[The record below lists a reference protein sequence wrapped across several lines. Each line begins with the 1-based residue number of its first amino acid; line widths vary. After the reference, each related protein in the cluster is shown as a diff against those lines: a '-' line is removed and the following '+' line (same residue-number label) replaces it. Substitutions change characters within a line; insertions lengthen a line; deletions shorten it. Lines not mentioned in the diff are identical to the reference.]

1 MVSSEKPLSIPS
13 VFCWIRYALR
23 PRSTIFLLIHV
34 RNGVIM
40 SVIAPR
46 IRLVYSIKITV
57 PMMVTGTGDDL
68 NQCGVEHFSD
78 RIHIV
83 CETAHDITG
92 RSGEILASFFMFF
105 YTSKNNFKKFIKSC
119 PILSLPI
126 QSIPTQ
132 METQNFIMK
141 KRAGE
146 VRLPSDHKMKE

>member
-1 MVSSEKPLSIPS
+1 
-13 VFCWIRYALR
+13 
-23 PRSTIFLLIHV
+23 
-34 RNGVIM
+34 
-40 SVIAPR
+40 
-46 IRLVYSIKITV
+46 
-57 PMMVTGTGDDL
+57 
-68 NQCGVEHFSD
+68 
-78 RIHIV
+78 
-83 CETAHDITG
+83 
-92 RSGEILASFFMFF
+92 LASFFMFF